1 MARGAAGGFA
11 SALRPAQCGEVE
23 GEQVL
28 NGMRVQQDPFLASH
42 VLYDYLGCHP
52 VPFLLWNRHWHRSL
66 LVFCARR
73 VISVSRLDR
82 DTSGVLVAATCQEG
96 ADCLTNQF
104 KDS

>member
-42 VLYDYLGCHP
+42 VRLSWLSSRAIP
-52 VPFLLWNRHWHRSL
+52 ALEPAL
-66 LVFCARR
+66 A
-73 VISVSRLDR
+73 SVSIGL
-82 DTSGVLVAATCQEG
+82 LC
-96 ADCLTNQF
+96 
-104 KDS
+104 

>member
-28 NGMRVQQDPFLASH
+28 NGMRVQQDPF
-42 VLYDYLGCHP
+42 LGCHP

-96 ADCLTNQF
+96 TDCLTNQF